1 MTLIPVEEDKKTI
14 AHRFRKAH
22 SFAFLSKG
30 ETLEEGQIIV
40 QENPHKT
47 SKSPEF
53 FAYFKTLKI
62 DTLYIKEL
70 GYKTLLTLLDMGIE
84 VYLVKDALKYNHIKP
99 NELLLLDA
107 NNGKEYCSLGHI
119 KKDNN

>member
-1 MTLIPVEEDKKTI
+1 MTLIPVEEDRKTI

-22 SFAFLSKG
+22 SFAFL
-30 ETLEEGQIIV
+30 EEGQIFV

-53 FAYFKTLKI
+53 FEYFKTLNV

-70 GYKTLLTLLDMGIE
+70 GYKTLLTLLEMNVE
-84 VYLVKDALKYNHIKP
+84 VFLVQDAEKLNRIKP

-107 NNGKEYCSLGHI
+107 ANAKEYCSLGHHP
-119 KKDNN
+119 KESN

>member
-22 SFAFLSKG
+22 SFAFLYKDK
-30 ETLEEGQIIV
+30 TLDEGQIIV

-53 FAYFKTLKI
+53 FEYFKTLNV
-62 DTLYIKEL
+62 DTLYVKEL
-70 GYKTLLTLLDMGIE
+70 GYKTLLTLLEMGIE
-84 VYLVKDALKYNHIKP
+84 VFLVQEADTWNKIKP
-99 NELLLLDA
+99 NSLLLLD
-107 NNGKEYCSLGHI
+107 KENAKEHCSLGHHN
-119 KKDNN
+119 KESN